1 MKRWILIAW
10 ALTLALAAAGIAGK
24 ERLLARGDIVLLKL
38 APVDPRSLM
47 QGDYMALNFDIGN
60 QIRTAQTQR
69 QMPDGPP
76 ARDGV
81 AVIRRDEQ
89 GVASFVRVH
98 SGEPLAPGEQL
109 LRYQA
114 ARSRWGGMQVQVSTD
129 AYFFQEGQGE
139 RFAQAGYGE
148 FRVGAD
154 GQALLVGLRGRG
166 LEKL

>member
-10 ALTLALAAAGIAGK
+10 ALTLALAAVGIAGK
-24 ERLLARGDIVLLKL
+24 ERLLARGDTVFLKL

-47 QGDYMALNFDIGN
+47 QGDYMALNFDLGN
-60 QIRTAQTQR
+60 QIRAAR
-69 QMPDGPP
+69 AHDDRLP
-76 ARDGV
+76 RDGV

-98 SGEPLAPGEQL
+98 GAEPLAAGEQL
-109 LRYQA
+109 LRYQT

-129 AYFFQEGQGE
+129 AYFFQEGQGK
-139 RFAQAGYGE
+139 RFAQAQYGE

-154 GQALLVGLRGRG
+154 GQALLVGLRGKG
-166 LEKL
+166 MEKL

>member
-10 ALTLALAAAGIAGK
+10 VLTLALAAAGIAGK
-24 ERLLARGDIVLLKL
+24 ERLLARGDTVFLRL

-60 QIRTAQTQR
+60 QIRATRAQDAQV
-69 QMPDGPP
+69 P
-76 ARDGV
+76 RDGV

-98 SGEPLAPGEQL
+98 GAEPLSPGEQL
-109 LRYQA
+109 LRYQT

-129 AYFFQEGQGE
+129 AYFFQEGQGK
-139 RFAQAGYGE
+139 RFAQAEYGE

-154 GQALLVGLRGRG
+154 GQALLVGLRGKG
-166 LEKL
+166 MEKL

>member
-24 ERLLARGDIVLLKL
+24 ERLLARGDTVLLKL

-60 QIRTAQTQR
+60 QIRTTQTR
-69 QMPDGPP
+69 DDRPP
-76 ARDGV
+76 RDGV
-81 AVIRRDEQ
+81 AVIRRDKQ

-98 SGEPLAPGEQL
+98 GGEPLAAGEQL
-109 LRYQA
+109 LRYQI

-148 FRVGAD
+148 FRVDAD

-166 LEKL
+166 MEKL

>member
-10 ALTLALAAAGIAGK
+10 ALTLALATVGIAGK
-24 ERLLARGDIVLLKL
+24 ERLLARGDTVFLRL

-60 QIRTAQTQR
+60 QIRAVRAQDAR
-69 QMPDGPP
+69 FP
-76 ARDGV
+76 RDGV
-81 AVIRRDEQ
+81 AVIRRDAQ

-98 SGEPLAPGEQL
+98 GAEPLAAGEQL
-109 LRYQA
+109 LRYQT

-129 AYFFQEGQGE
+129 AYFFQEGQGK
-139 RFAQAGYGE
+139 RFAQAQYGE

-154 GQALLVGLRGRG
+154 GQALLVGLRGKG
-166 LEKL
+166 MEKL

>member
-10 ALTLALAAAGIAGK
+10 ALTLALAAAGIVGK
-24 ERLLARGDIVLLKL
+24 ERLLARGDTVLLRL

-60 QIRTAQTQR
+60 QIRAARAHDAQV
-69 QMPDGPP
+69 P
-76 ARDGV
+76 RDGV

-98 SGEPLAPGEQL
+98 GAERLAPGEQL
-109 LRYQA
+109 LRYQT

-129 AYFFQEGQGE
+129 AYFFQEGQGK
-139 RFAQAGYGE
+139 RFAEAAYGE

-154 GQALLVGLRGRG
+154 GQALLVGLRGKG
-166 LEKL
+166 MEKL

>member
-10 ALTLALAAAGIAGK
+10 ALTLALAAVGIAGK
-24 ERLLARGDIVLLKL
+24 ERLLARGDTVFLKL

-60 QIRTAQTQR
+60 QIRTAQTQDDR
-69 QMPDGPP
+69 PP
-76 ARDGV
+76 RDGV

-89 GVASFVRVH
+89 GVASYVRVH
-98 SGEPLAPGEQL
+98 GGEPLAEGEQL
-109 LRYQA
+109 LRYQV

-148 FRVGAD
+148 FRVDAD
-154 GQALLVGLRGRG
+154 GQALLVGLRGKG
-166 LEKL
+166 MEKL

>member
-24 ERLLARGDIVLLKL
+24 ERLLARGETVYLKL

-47 QGDYMALNFDIGN
+47 QGDYMALNFEIGN
-60 QIRTAQTQR
+60 MIRAAQMRKQDDR
-69 QMPDGPP
+69 PP
-76 ARDGV
+76 RDGV
-81 AVIRRDEQ
+81 AVIRSDEQ

-98 SGEPLAPGEQL
+98 GGEPLAAGEQL
-109 LRYQA
+109 LRYQV

-139 RFAQAGYGE
+139 RFAQAQYGE

-154 GQALLVGLRGRG
+154 GQALLVGLRGKGMER
-166 LEKL
+166 L

>member
-10 ALTLALAAAGIAGK
+10 ALTLALAAAGITGK
-24 ERLLARGDIVLLKL
+24 ERLLARGDMVYLKL

-60 QIRTAQTQR
+60 QIRAAQMQNDR
-69 QMPDGPP
+69 PP
-76 ARDGV
+76 RDGV
-81 AVIRRDEQ
+81 AVIRRDDQ

-98 SGEPLAPGEQL
+98 GGEPLAAGEQL
-109 LRYQA
+109 LRYQI
-114 ARSRWGGMQVQVSTD
+114 ARSRWGGTQVQVSTD

-148 FRVGAD
+148 FRVAAD
-154 GQALLVGLRGRG
+154 GQALLVGLRGKG
-166 LEKL
+166 MEKL

>member
-10 ALTLALAAAGIAGK
+10 ALTLAFAAAGIAGK
-24 ERLLARGDIVLLKL
+24 ERLLARGDTVYLKL
-38 APVDPRSLM
+38 APADPRSLM

-60 QIRTAQTQR
+60 QIRTAQTQDDR
-69 QMPDGPP
+69 PP
-76 ARDGV
+76 RDGV

-98 SGEPLAPGEQL
+98 GGEPLAAGEQL
-109 LRYQA
+109 LRYQV
-114 ARSRWGGMQVQVSTD
+114 ARSSWGGTRVQVSTD

-139 RFAQAGYGE
+139 RFAQAQYGE

-154 GQALLVGLRGRG
+154 GQALLVGLRGKGMER
-166 LEKL
+166 L

>member
-10 ALTLALAAAGIAGK
+10 VLTLAVAGTGVIGK
-24 ERLLARGDIVLLKL
+24 ERLLARGDVVLLRL

-47 QGDYMALNFDIGN
+47 QGDYMALNFAIGN
-60 QIRTAQTQR
+60 QIRAARVQDR
-69 QMPDGPP
+69 QLP
-76 ARDGV
+76 RDGL

-98 SGEPLAPGEQL
+98 GAEPLAAGEQL
-109 LRYQA
+109 LRYQTT
-114 ARSRWGGMQVQVSTD
+114 RSRWGGMQVQVSTD

-139 RFAQAGYGE
+139 RFAQAEYGE

-154 GQALLVGLRGRG
+154 GQALLVGLRGKG
-166 LEKL
+166 MEKL